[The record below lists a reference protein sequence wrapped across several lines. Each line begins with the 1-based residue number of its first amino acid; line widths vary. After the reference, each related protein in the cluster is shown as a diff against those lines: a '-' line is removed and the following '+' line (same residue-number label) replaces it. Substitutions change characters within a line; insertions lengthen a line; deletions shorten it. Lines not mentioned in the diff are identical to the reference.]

1 MAVFTPFIPSEYAVG
16 KAVKKELWRKVADNF
31 TNHEDRIAALSLGA
45 APIEVF
51 NLDILNA
58 SSAGSFTGL
67 LHHEAIGSVTITKVA
82 IRIFEKGIVTSGVL
96 EMDVKKGTSLDDLS
110 MTSIM
115 TTKPA
120 INFATASDFDES
132 VGVINPVQQTV
143 APGEFLRL
151 DITSLPT
158 IPLGKFRVLVYGVI

>member
-1 MAVFTPFIPSEYAVG
+1 MAIYTPFIPSEYSVG

-45 APIEVF
+45 APVEIF
-51 NLDILNA
+51 NFDILNA
-58 SSAGSFTGL
+58 SSAGSLTGL
-67 LHHEAIGSVTITKVA
+67 IHHEAIGAVTITKVA
-82 IRIFEKGIVTSGVL
+82 VRIFEKGIVTSGTL
-96 EMDVKKGTSLDDLS
+96 EIDIKKGTSLDDLS
-110 MTSIM
+110 MSSIM
-115 TTKPA
+115 TTKPI
-120 INFATASDFDES
+120 INFATASNFDENI
-132 VGVINPVQQTV
+132 GVIDPLEQSV